1 MKLMDQNIFLC
12 RPDNIKS
19 CSACCGLFNF
29 KDISEKN
36 LSEYLAKGHERN
48 KSLQSGKSAE
58 DFKNHQLDGVR
69 EVSSHICPYQGFVA
83 DYQPGCL
90 IHPELNNGTD
100 NRNLS
105 LFGSVICSAFLCPAH
120 EILSDDMKDLL
131 ITSVNSWYAYT
142 IAVIDP
148 EFFIWACGI
157 LSKVFNIEKSSEV
170 FKATIES
177 VLMLHAETLRLAD
190 YPVFF
195 YSISEYRNYLNGD
208 NKQEFDLEKE
218 SIIDELDEILN

>member
-1 MKLMDQNIFLC
+1 MKQMNDKIILC

-36 LSEYLAKGHERN
+36 LSEYLAIGQERN
-48 KSLQSGKSAE
+48 KSLLSGKTIE
-58 DFKNHQLDGVR
+58 DLKHHQVDGVR
-69 EVSSHICPYQGFVA
+69 EISSHICPYQGFVA
-83 DYQPGCL
+83 DSQPGCL
-90 IHPELNNGTD
+90 IHPELNND
-100 NRNLS
+100 SDKRNLS

-120 EILSDDMKDLL
+120 DILYDEMKEVL
-131 ITSVNSWYAYT
+131 INSVKGWYAYT

-148 EFFIWACGI
+148 EFFLWACKI
-157 LSKVFNIEKSSEV
+157 LTGEFHLEYSSEI

-177 VLMLHAETLRLAD
+177 VLLLHAETLRLSD
-190 YPVFF
+190 FPVFS
-195 YSISEYRNYLNGD
+195 YSISEYRNFLNG
-208 NKQEFDLEKE
+208 NNLQEFELEKT